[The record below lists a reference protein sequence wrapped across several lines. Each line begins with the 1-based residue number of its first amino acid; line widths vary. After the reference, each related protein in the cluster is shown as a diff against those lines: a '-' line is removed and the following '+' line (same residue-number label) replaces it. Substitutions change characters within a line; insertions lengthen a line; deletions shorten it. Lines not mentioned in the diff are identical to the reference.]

1 MSYSNPA
8 PFKNL
13 KSMAEGMTLSLEA
26 LEKHPEGANAFA
38 QWVDDA
44 DFNDRYGTRYKDLP
58 VDQDVPEGMILLTDF
73 FSIDAQGLLCVESY
87 YNAFT
92 WVNGAWVDDDEGEE
106 DGEGEEDEDDGPE
119 SGEEDGPE

>member
-73 FSIDAQGLLCVESY
+73 FSIDAQGLLRVESY

-106 DGEGEEDEDDGPE
+106 DGEGEDDGPE